1 MQILAAFDFSDDEV
15 VNAIA
20 SAMSWQT
27 SPEMLTLAM
36 KLQRTQNIHA
46 VDNLSQTAFDGF
58 NGYNGPSYPFKD
70 TFVSS
75 KLPERLPHP
84 AILSKT
90 LHATNSDPERTLYI
104 GSHIDNVITARS
116 FSLHSIECSDPHEC
130 FQHALHICRNPHRGS
145 ESLAKKQSRR
155 ARIRDKSRHHSQRCL
170 PAVLHPRR
178 HR

>member
-1 MQILAAFDFSDDEV
+1 MQILAAFEFPEDEV
-15 VNAIA
+15 ANAIA

-27 SPEMLTLAM
+27 SPEMLALAM

-46 VDNLSQTAFDGF
+46 VGNLSQTVFDGF

-75 KLPERLPHP
+75 GRPERLPHP

-90 LHATNSDPERTLYI
+90 LHATNLDPERALYI

-116 FSLHSIECSDPHEC
+116 FSFHSIQRSDPTS
-130 FQHALHICRNPHRGS
+130 ASSTLSISAATP
-145 ESLAKKQSRR
+145 SRKR
-155 ARIRDKSRHHSQRCL
+155 KL
-170 PAVLHPRR
+170 G
-178 HR
+178 